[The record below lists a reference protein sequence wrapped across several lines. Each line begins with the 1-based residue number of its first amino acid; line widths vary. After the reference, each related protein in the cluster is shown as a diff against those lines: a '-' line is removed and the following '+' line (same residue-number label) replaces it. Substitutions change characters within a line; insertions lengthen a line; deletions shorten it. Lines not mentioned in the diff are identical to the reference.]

1 MATTLSAWLT
11 ANHDTLQTLL
21 GSAYGITGKLHG
33 LVGELD
39 LNLRVES
46 GEQRYLLKVMRR
58 DCDVALVDMQC
69 HALEALAV
77 RLPRPPLG
85 VPVQRVIRTR
95 TGAAT
100 TMLVD
105 GEGHERLAWLLS
117 YLPGRVMGE
126 TRPAGLNRPPA
137 LLGQIGAALGQVD
150 AALQDFQ
157 HTAVERAFKWDLR
170 RAGWIADACDAIED
184 SGRRALVSRIA
195 DRFVRDLSPRLEA
208 ARRGVIHGD
217 ANDYNLLVAY
227 DGERQRLT
235 GLLDF
240 GDMCRTALV
249 GEPAIAAAYAMMG
262 KAEPFA
268 AAEAL
273 VAGYHRAFPLQDDE
287 LALLFPLILTRLAV
301 SVVNSALAKRAR
313 PDDPYVTISEAP
325 AWRLLEQ
332 LHDYDPRLA
341 EARLR
346 AACGRDPWPKSTRV
360 LAWLAARRGAFAEI
374 LGPDRPAAAGVV
386 LDLSFAST
394 LGGDDPEQFDA
405 DVCGARV
412 DAVLHPDG
420 ADPKMAAKASLRGP
434 SFGPKQS
441 PLLTEI
447 ASGQTP
453 PLAMTFP
460 ALGIGRYGEP
470 RPINAGPVFGGGGDP
485 LAVRRT
491 RHIAVDL
498 FAPAGMAVHAPLAG
512 QIAHARWVPD
522 RFDYGGLI
530 ILRHHTDDGDEFE
543 TLYGHLSRASVE
555 ALAPG
560 QSIAAGEAFA
570 LLGERH
576 ENGGWP
582 PHVHIQLLV
591 EDTSPPGDT
600 PQGSVSPGEYVARS
614 ALNPCPAALLN
625 LPDEMVCWQA
635 PSLQAVQARR
645 GARSAANLKLSYTE
659 PFHPV
664 RGWRH
669 LLYDA
674 EGRAYLDA
682 YNNVPHVGHC
692 HPRVVAAAAQQMC
705 LLSTNTRYLY
715 DSWLNYADRLVAR
728 LPAPLSVCF
737 FVNSGSEA
745 NELALRLA
753 RGHTGAK
760 DMLVMDHGYHG
771 NTTGAMDISPYKF
784 NRPGGPGA
792 PDWVHVTPLPDVY
805 RGVYRVEPV
814 ANRPDTA
821 ATSGAVGH
829 TVGDADVC
837 PPGETNDE
845 ETAWTRGFS
854 RSGWQRQKPA
864 EASKPER
871 GTTVFWTT
879 ERAAGARYAALVRA
893 EIEAVQAQGRGVAG
907 YISECLP
914 SVGGQIVL
922 PEGFLAAVYRDV
934 RQAGGVCIADDV
946 QTALGRTGTH
956 FWGFELQDVV
966 PDVLVL
972 GKPLGNGHPLA
983 AVVTTPAI
991 AASFA
996 AGPEFFSTFG
1006 GNSVSCAVGAAVLDV
1021 LEEAGLQAHALRVGE
1036 MLLAGL
1042 RELAQ
1047 RHPLIGDV
1055 RGTGLFIGVELVTDR
1070 GTREPA
1076 TRQASYVKDR
1086 MRELRVLLGTEGPH
1100 DNVLKVRPPM
1110 TFDAAAASRL
1120 LETLDEVLG
1129 EDLAQPAA

>member
-1 MATTLSAWLT
+1 MATALSAWLT
-11 ANHDTLQTLL
+11 ANCNILQTLL
-21 GSAYGITGKLHG
+21 GSAYGITGTLHG

-46 GEQRYLLKVMRR
+46 GARRYLLKVMRR
-58 DCDVALVDMQC
+58 DCDAALVDMQC
-69 HALEALAV
+69 RALEILTERFP
-77 RLPRPPLG
+77 RLDLG
-85 VPVQRVIRTR
+85 VPVQRLIRTR

-100 TMLVD
+100 ATLVD
-105 GEGHERLAWLLS
+105 SDGHERLAWLLT
-117 YLPGRVMGE
+117 YLPGRTLGE
-126 TRPAGLNRPPA
+126 TRPHTPA

-150 AALQDFQ
+150 AALLDFQ
-157 HTAVERAFKWDLR
+157 HAAVERDFKWDLR
-170 RAGWIADACDAIED
+170 RAGWIADACDAIAAPD
-184 SGRRALVSRIA
+184 RRALVSRIA
-195 DRFVRDLSPRLEA
+195 GRFVRDLAPRLEA
-208 ARRGVIHGD
+208 MRRGVIHGD

-227 DGERQRLT
+227 DGAEQRLT

-301 SVVNSALAKRAR
+301 SVVNSALARRER
-313 PDDPYVTISEAP
+313 PDDPYVTISEAG

-346 AACGRDPWPKSTRV
+346 AACGRDPWPKTTRV
-360 LAWLAARRGAFAEI
+360 LSWLAARRGSFAEI
-374 LGPDRPAAAGVV
+374 FGPDRPAAAGVV

-405 DVCGARV
+405 EVCATRV
-412 DAVLHPDG
+412 DAVLSENVPG
-420 ADPKMAAKASLRGP
+420 TCEVPGTWRLS
-434 SFGPKQS
+434 
-441 PLLTEI
+441 
-447 ASGQTP
+447 
-453 PLAMTFP
+453 
-460 ALGIGRYGEP
+460 GIGRYGEP
-470 RPINAGPVFGGGGDP
+470 RPINAWPVFGGGGDP
-485 LAVRRT
+485 LATRRT

-498 FAPAGMAVHAPLAG
+498 FAPAGTAIYAPLAG
-512 QIAHARWVPD
+512 QVTQARWIPD
-522 RFDYGGLI
+522 RFDYGGLV
-530 ILRHHTDDGDEFE
+530 ILRHRTDAGESFE

-555 ALAPG
+555 ALAPD
-560 QSIAAGEAFA
+560 QAIAAGESFA
-570 LLGERH
+570 VLGEPH

-582 PHVHIQLLV
+582 PHVHVQLLM
-591 EDTSPPGDT
+591 EDISPAGDT
-600 PQGSVSPGEYVARS
+600 PQGSVAPGEYVARS

-625 LPDEMVCWQA
+625 LPDEMVCWAA
-635 PSLQAVQARR
+635 PSTQAMQARR
-645 GARSAANLKLSYTE
+645 GARSSANLKLSYAE

-692 HPRVVAAAAQQMC
+692 HPRVVAAATKQMR
-705 LLSTNTRYLY
+705 LLSANTRYLY
-715 DSWLNYADRLVAR
+715 DSWLDYADRLVAK
-728 LPAPLSVCF
+728 LPPPLSVCF

-753 RGHTGAK
+753 RAHTGAR

-784 NRPGGPGA
+784 NRPGGPGPA
-792 PDWVHVTPLPDVY
+792 DWVHVTPLPDVY
-805 RGVYRVEPV
+805 RGRYRVEPV
-814 ANRPDTA
+814 ANRSYSA
-821 ATSGAVGH
+821 APTECENVILSGL
-829 TVGDADVC
+829 TTQS
-837 PPGETNDE
+837 PWRQIPGEGSRRNQRAPFDRFRLTN
-845 ETAWTRGFS
+845 
-854 RSGWQRQKPA
+854 
-864 EASKPER
+864 EAI
-871 GTTVFWTT
+871 FCAT
-879 ERAAGARYAALVRA
+879 EREAGAQYAALVRA
-893 EIEAVQAQGRGVAG
+893 ALAAVQARGRGVAG

-914 SVGGQIVL
+914 SVGGQILL

-946 QTALGRTGTH
+946 QTALGRTGAH
-956 FWGFELQDVV
+956 FWGFDLQGVV
-966 PDVLVL
+966 PDILVL

-996 AGPEFFSTFG
+996 GGPEFFSTFG
-1006 GNSVSCAVGAAVLDV
+1006 GNSVSCAVGLAVLDV
-1021 LEEAGLQAHALRVGE
+1021 LEEEGLQAHALRVGDI
-1036 MLLAGL
+1036 LLASL

-1047 RHPLIGDV
+1047 RRPLIGDV
-1055 RGTGLFIGVELVTDR
+1055 RGAGLFIGVELVTDR
-1070 GTREPA
+1070 ETRAPA

-1086 MRELRVLLGTEGPH
+1086 MRACRVLLGTEGPH
-1100 DNVLKVRPPM
+1100 DNVLKIRPPM

-1129 EDLAQPAA
+1129 EDLAQPTA

>member
-11 ANHDTLQTLL
+11 ANYDTLQTLL
-21 GSAYGITGKLHG
+21 DSTYGIAGTLHG

-39 LNLRVES
+39 LNFRVES
-46 GEQRYLLKVMRR
+46 GARRYLLKVMRAN
-58 DCDVALVDMQC
+58 CDAGLVDMQRQ
-69 HALEALAV
+69 ALETLAE
-77 RLPRPPLG
+77 RAPNL
-85 VPVQRVIRTR
+85 PVQRVIRTR
-95 TGAAT
+95 AGAAT
-100 TMLVD
+100 TMLRDSD
-105 GEGHERLAWLLS
+105 GHARLAWLLT
-117 YLPGRVMGE
+117 YLPGRTLGE
-126 TRPAGLNRPPA
+126 TRPHTPGLLA
-137 LLGQIGAALGQVD
+137 QIGAALGQLD
-150 AALQDFQ
+150 AALLDFQ
-157 HTAVERAFKWDLR
+157 HPAVERDFKWDLC
-170 RAGWIADACDAIED
+170 RADWIADSLDAIPD
-184 SGRRALVSRIA
+184 AGRRALVAGIT
-195 DRFVRDLSPRLEA
+195 DRFVHDLSPRLA
-208 ARRGVIHGD
+208 TARRGTIHGD

-227 DGERQRLT
+227 APDGGQRLT

-249 GEPAIAAAYAMMG
+249 AEPAIAAAYAMLG

-301 SVVNSALAKRAR
+301 SVVNSALAQRER
-313 PDDPYVTISEAP
+313 PDDPYVTISEAG

-341 EARLR
+341 EARLA

-360 LAWLAARRGAFAEI
+360 RAWLAERRGSFAE
-374 LGPDRPAAAGVV
+374 LFGPDRPAAGGVV

-394 LGGDDPEQFDA
+394 LGGDDPERFDA
-405 DVCGARV
+405 PVCGARV
-412 DAVLHPDG
+412 DAVL
-420 ADPKMAAKASLRGP
+420 
-434 SFGPKQS
+434 
-441 PLLTEI
+441 
-447 ASGQTP
+447 SGVK
-453 PLAMTFP
+453 
-460 ALGIGRYGEP
+460 LGIGRYGEP
-470 RPINAGPVFGGGGDP
+470 RPINAGPVFGGRGGRGRHDHDGGDP
-485 LAVRRT
+485 LATRRT

-498 FAPAGMAVHAPLAG
+498 FAPAGTAVHAPLAG
-512 QIAHARWVPD
+512 EVAQARWVPD
-522 RFDYGGLI
+522 RFDYGGLVV
-530 ILRHHTDDGDEFE
+530 LRHRTDAGEPFE
-543 TLYGHLSRASVE
+543 VLYGHLSRASVE
-555 ALAPG
+555 ALQPG
-560 QSIAAGEAFA
+560 QPIAAGQAFA
-570 LLGERH
+570 VLGERH
-576 ENGGWP
+576 ENGNWP
-582 PHVHIQLLV
+582 PHIHIQLLV
-591 EDTSPPGDT
+591 EDVSQAGDT

-625 LPDEMVCWQA
+625 LPDELVCWQA
-635 PSLQAVQARR
+635 PSPQAAQARR
-645 GARSAANLKLSYTE
+645 GARSAANLKLSYAE
-659 PFHPV
+659 PFHAV

-692 HPRVVAAAAQQMC
+692 HPRVVAAAAQQMR

-715 DSWLNYADRLVAR
+715 DSWLDYADRLVAR

-753 RGHTGAK
+753 RSHTGAK

-805 RGVYRVEPV
+805 RVEPV
-814 ANRPDTA
+814 GNRLYK
-821 ATSGAVGH
+821 
-829 TVGDADVC
+829 
-837 PPGETNDE
+837 E
-845 ETAWTRGFS
+845 
-854 RSGWQRQKPA
+854 
-864 EASKPER
+864 
-871 GTTVFWTT
+871 
-879 ERAAGARYAALVRA
+879 AGAHYAALVRA
-893 EIEAVQAQGRGVAG
+893 EIAVVQARDRGVAG

-914 SVGGQIVL
+914 SVGGQIIL
-922 PEGFLAAVYRDV
+922 PAGFLTAVYRDV
-934 RQAGGVCIADDV
+934 REAGGVCIADDV

-966 PDVLVL
+966 PDILVL

-1021 LEEAGLQAHALRVGE
+1021 LEEEGLQAHARRVGE
-1036 MLLAGL
+1036 TLLAGL

-1055 RGTGLFIGVELVTDR
+1055 RGTGLFLGVELVTDR
-1070 GTREPA
+1070 ATRAPA

>member
-11 ANHDTLQTLL
+11 ANYDTLQTLL
-21 GSAYGITGKLHG
+21 ESTYGIAGTLHG

-46 GEQRYLLKVMRR
+46 GARRYLLKVMRA
-58 DCDVALVDMQC
+58 DCDPALVEMQC
-69 HALEALAV
+69 RALEVLAERAP
-77 RLPRPPLG
+77 RL
-85 VPVQRVIRTR
+85 PVQRVIRTR
-95 TGAAT
+95 AGAAT
-100 TMLVD
+100 TTLRD
-105 GEGHERLAWLLS
+105 SAGRARLAWLLT
-117 YLPGRVMGE
+117 YLPGRTLGE
-126 TRPAGLNRPPA
+126 TRPHPPGLLA
-137 LLGQIGAALGQVD
+137 QIGAALGQVD
-150 AALQDFQ
+150 AALLDFR
-157 HTAVERAFKWDLR
+157 HLAVERDFKWDLR
-170 RAGWIADACDAIED
+170 RAGWIADHLDAIPD
-184 SGRRALVSRIA
+184 AGRRAHVARIA
-195 DRFVRDLSPRLEA
+195 DRFAHELSPRLDA

-227 DGERQRLT
+227 APNDGQRLT

-240 GDMCRTALV
+240 GDMCRTAIV
-249 GEPAIAAAYAMMG
+249 AEPAIAAAYAMLG

-273 VAGYHRAFPLQDDE
+273 VGGYHRAFPLQDDE
-287 LALLFPLILTRLAV
+287 LALLFPLILTRLSV
-301 SVVNSALAKRAR
+301 SVVNSALAKRER

-346 AACGRDPWPKSTRV
+346 AACGLDPWPKSTRV
-360 LAWLAARRGAFAEI
+360 LAWLAERRGSFAEI
-374 LGPDRPAAAGVV
+374 FGPHRPAAAGVV

-394 LGGDDPEQFDA
+394 LGGDDPERFDA
-405 DVCGARV
+405 GVCGARV
-412 DAVLHPDG
+412 DAVLCAPQDAPG
-420 ADPKMAAKASLRGP
+420 TCEVPGTWRR
-434 SFGPKQS
+434 
-441 PLLTEI
+441 
-447 ASGQTP
+447 
-453 PLAMTFP
+453 
-460 ALGIGRYGEP
+460 LGIGRYGEP
-470 RPINAGPVFGGGGDP
+470 RPINAGPAFGAGDDP

-498 FAPAGMAVHAPLAG
+498 FAPAGTAVHAPLAG
-512 QIAHARWVPD
+512 QIAQARWVPD
-522 RFDYGGLI
+522 PFDYGGLVV
-530 ILRHHTDDGDEFE
+530 LRHRTGTGEAFE

-555 ALAPG
+555 ALRPG
-560 QSIAAGEAFA
+560 QPIAAGEAFA
-570 LLGERH
+570 VLGEPA

-582 PHVHIQLLV
+582 PHIHVQLLV
-591 EDTSPPGDT
+591 EDVSPPGDT

-625 LPDEMVCWQA
+625 LPDARVCWEDPSAQA
-635 PSLQAVQARR
+635 MRVRR
-645 GARSAANLKLSYTE
+645 TARSAANLKLSYAE
-659 PFHPV
+659 PFHPL

-674 EGRAYLDA
+674 EGRSYLDA

-692 HPRVVAAAAQQMC
+692 HPRVVAAAAQQMR

-715 DSWLNYADRLVAR
+715 DSWLDYADRLVAR

-745 NELALRLA
+745 NELALRLVRA
-753 RGHTGAK
+753 HTGAK

-805 RGVYRVEPV
+805 RVEPV
-814 ANRPDTA
+814 GNRLYK
-821 ATSGAVGH
+821 
-829 TVGDADVC
+829 
-837 PPGETNDE
+837 E
-845 ETAWTRGFS
+845 
-854 RSGWQRQKPA
+854 
-864 EASKPER
+864 
-871 GTTVFWTT
+871 
-879 ERAAGARYAALVRA
+879 AGARYAALVRA
-893 EIEAVQAQGRGVAG
+893 EIAAVQAQGRGIAG

-914 SVGGQIVL
+914 SVGGQIIL
-922 PEGFLAAVYRDV
+922 PAGFLAAVYRDV
-934 RQAGGVCIADDV
+934 REAGGVCIADDV
-946 QTALGRTGTH
+946 QTALGRTGSH

-966 PDVLVL
+966 PDILVL

-983 AVVTTPAI
+983 AVVTTPEI

-996 AGPEFFSTFG
+996 QGPEFFSTFG

-1021 LEEAGLQAHALRVGE
+1021 LEEEGLQAHARRVGE
-1036 MLLAGL
+1036 TLLSGL

-1055 RGTGLFIGVELVTDR
+1055 RGAGLFIGLDLVTDR

-1076 TRQASYVKDR
+1076 TQQASYVKDR

-1110 TFDAAAASRL
+1110 TFDTAAASRL
-1120 LETLDEVLG
+1120 LQTLDEVLG